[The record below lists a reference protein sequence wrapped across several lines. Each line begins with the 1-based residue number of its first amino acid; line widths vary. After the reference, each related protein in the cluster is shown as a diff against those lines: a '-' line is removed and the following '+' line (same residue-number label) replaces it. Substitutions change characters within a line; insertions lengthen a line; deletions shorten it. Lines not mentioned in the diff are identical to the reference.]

1 MEIQKINQEQM
12 TLSVVS
18 QFPRLQGFMGKAS
31 MNCLEV
37 PEMGNKKDFITT
49 YYASQNFKLKS
60 PEYWKKGKADGFR
73 VHYNAWM
80 LLLNIR
86 SYPDEMTV
94 LAVESCL
101 KNDYGHMNEKCVT
114 DALKMNLR
122 GEFKPMIE
130 AYQLIN
136 ENFLIKLLSAYN
148 EQLREAHKIA
158 VKLRDEANKKPDPTP
173 DEIEAKNIAAMKSVF
188 AEFKQTGNEELISGL
203 YFDFFSR
210 RGLIKLNN
218 DQKLAYLETAKSRL
232 KEMKSK
238 NEGMVTAAKILKDI
252 DAGGHESEVRTIG
265 RKLAIIDFFKNT
277 ESLPF

>member
-1 MEIQKINQEQM
+1 
-12 TLSVVS
+12 
-18 QFPRLQGFMGKAS
+18 
-31 MNCLEV
+31 
-37 PEMGNKKDFITT
+37 MGNKKDFITT

-60 PEYWKKGKADGFR
+60 PEYWQKGKADGFR
-73 VHYNAWM
+73 VHYNGWM

-158 VKLRDEANKKPDPTP
+158 VKLRDEANKKTEPTP
-173 DEIEAKNIAAMKSVF
+173 EEIEAKNIAAMKSVF
-188 AEFKQTGNEELISGL
+188 TEFKQTGNEQLISGL
-203 YFDFFSR
+203 YFDFFHA
-210 RGLIKLNN
+210 RGLITLTN
-218 DQKLAYLETAKSRL
+218 DQKRGYLKQAQSKL
-232 KEMKSK
+232 KEIKT
-238 NEGMVTAAKILKDI
+238 NGEGMISADKIIKSI
-252 DAGGHESEVRTIG
+252 DAGGYDEEVRAIG
-265 RKLAIIDFFKNT
+265 RKLAIIDFFNT
-277 ESLPF
+277 TDNLPI